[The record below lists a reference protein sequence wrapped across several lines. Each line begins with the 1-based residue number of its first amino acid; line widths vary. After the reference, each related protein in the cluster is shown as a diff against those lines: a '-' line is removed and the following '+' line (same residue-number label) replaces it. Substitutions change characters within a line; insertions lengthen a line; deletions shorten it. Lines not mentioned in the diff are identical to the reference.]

1 MTPGKLRVARDALGE
16 CWVRSGVGADV
27 AAAGNLRTLMLSTP
41 GSRGS
46 VGAMHT
52 NYLHCPP
59 PRALTPHRLG
69 WGPQIQG
76 VDPGRKMRRVEVS
89 TVPWAQHQ

>member
-46 VGAMHT
+46 VGAMRT

-59 PRALTPHRLG
+59 PQGPDSARARLG
-69 WGPQIQG
+69 TPNS
-76 VDPGRKMRRVEVS
+76 GR
-89 TVPWAQHQ
+89 